1 MFYFHQIVKRSE
13 QTHEE
18 PQREICEA
26 QMQDE
31 LSMQMEAY
39 SWYNTWSFFL
49 KNKYADKLASI
60 CCQFFILK
68 SLLWIQIVVIL

>member
-39 SWYNTWSFFL
+39 SWYNTW
-49 KNKYADKLASI
+49 
-60 CCQFFILK
+60 
-68 SLLWIQIVVIL
+68 